1 MTERHHGGPAPFQK
15 QTGILVFMASVAV
28 NLEQVWGEI
37 RRVALNCGRNS
48 DEIQLMAV
56 SKTFSAEQ
64 VKKARAAGQRL
75 FGENRIQEAGEK
87 IPQLADP
94 DLEWHLIGPLQS
106 NKAARAVQLFNVIQT
121 LDSTKIAD
129 RVNHFAVKFGKVTKV
144 FVEVNI
150 GGETHKHGVSPAQVP
165 EMVKL
170 IDSMEGLDLM
180 GLMAIP
186 PYHPEAER
194 SRPYF
199 RQLAEILAGVGQ
211 WRNKP
216 LKELSMGMSHDY
228 QIAIEE
234 GATLLR
240 VGTAIFGVR
249 SP

>member
-1 MTERHHGGPAPFQK
+1 
-15 QTGILVFMASVAV
+15 MASVAV

-37 RRVALNCGRNS
+37 RKVALTCGRNP

-75 FGENRIQEAGEK
+75 FGENRIQEAEEK

-106 NKAARAVQLFNVIQT
+106 NKAARAVQLFNAIQT
-121 LDSTKIAD
+121 LDSTKIVD
-129 RVNHFAVKFGKVTKV
+129 RVNHLAMKFGRVMKV

-150 GGETHKHGVSPAQVP
+150 GEETQKHGVAPAQVP

-170 IDSMEGLDLM
+170 IDSMEGLDLL

-199 RQLAEILAGVGQ
+199 RRLAEIVAGVGE
-211 WRNKP
+211 WREKP

-228 QIAIEE
+228 RIAIQE

-240 VGTAIFGVR
+240 IGTAIFGVR

>member
-1 MTERHHGGPAPFQK
+1 
-15 QTGILVFMASVAV
+15 MASVAI
-28 NLEQVWGEI
+28 NLEQLWGEI
-37 RRVALNCGRNS
+37 RKVALGCGRNP
-48 DEIQLMAV
+48 DEIRLMAV
-56 SKTFSAEQ
+56 SKTCSAEQ
-64 VKKARAAGQRL
+64 VRKARAAGQRL
-75 FGENRIQEAGEK
+75 FGENRIQEAEEK
-87 IPQLADP
+87 IPQLANP

-121 LDSTKIAD
+121 LDRTKIVD
-129 RVNHFAVKFGKVTKV
+129 RVNHFAVKSGRVMKV
-144 FVEVNI
+144 FVEVNV
-150 GGETHKHGVSPAQVP
+150 GEETQKHGIEPAQVP

-170 IDSMEGLDLM
+170 IDSMEALDLL

-199 RQLAEILAGVGQ
+199 RQLAEILAGVSH
-211 WRNKP
+211 WRDKP

-228 QIAIEE
+228 RIAIEE

-240 VGTAIFGVR
+240 IGTAIFGVR

>member
-1 MTERHHGGPAPFQK
+1 MTERHHGWPAPFHK
-15 QTGILVFMASVAV
+15 QTGILMFMASVAV

-129 RVNHFAVKFGKVTKV
+129 KVNHFAVKFGITSRRMTRSGEPATTTCPSFLAVASVSFQSFSQFLFCANVGPAK
-144 FVEVNI
+144 NI
-150 GGETHKHGVSPAQVP
+150 RIK
-165 EMVKL
+165 M
-170 IDSMEGLDLM
+170 
-180 GLMAIP
+180 
-186 PYHPEAER
+186 
-194 SRPYF
+194 
-199 RQLAEILAGVGQ
+199 
-211 WRNKP
+211 
-216 LKELSMGMSHDY
+216 
-228 QIAIEE
+228 IAIFISD
-234 GATLLR
+234 LLL
-240 VGTAIFGVR
+240 AQ
-249 SP
+249 